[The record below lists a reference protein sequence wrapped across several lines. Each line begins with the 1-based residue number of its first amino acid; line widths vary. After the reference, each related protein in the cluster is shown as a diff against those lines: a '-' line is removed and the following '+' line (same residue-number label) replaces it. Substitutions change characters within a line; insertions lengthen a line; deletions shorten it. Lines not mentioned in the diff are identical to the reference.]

1 MMMRLV
7 GVVAATAGLALA
19 AAAAAVPFAKSFG
32 RVRQQVR
39 SHCSSF
45 PWLRVRTGATHVRTR

>member
-7 GVVAATAGLALA
+7 GVVAATAGLAL

-45 PWLRVRTGATHVRTR
+45 PWLRVPTGATHVRTR